1 MSLKRN
7 LLSVIVI
14 AFLGFGGCVTLEQN
28 PVSGNKRAYG
38 YSWEQEVQIGK
49 ESDPEIISQ
58 YGIYDNEELTNY
70 VSQLGKQLVEVSHLR
85 REDTPEKF
93 KNTAFTFR
101 VLNSPVVNAF
111 ALPGGY
117 IYVTRGLLGHLN
129 NEAQLAVVLGHEI
142 GHVAARHASQRAMQQ
157 QFGQLAIIG
166 GAVLGESF
174 GYDGQSI
181 LQLSSQTAQLMFLK
195 YGRDDER
202 ESDALGVEYAA
213 MQHYK
218 ASEGAEFF
226 TSLKRIS
233 ETQGGG
239 IPTLLSSHPDPGERE
254 STIPK
259 LALEWENKGY
269 EQNILDKE
277 EFMQMIE
284 GIIYGNNPR
293 EGFERNGM
301 FYHPDLEFQFPVPNG
316 FQLINQT
323 TAVIMV
329 NEAQDAIIQFTI
341 DTQNDTPESSVQTFL
356 AQEGI
361 TVVEQQS
368 FSTNSMNGYQG
379 IATAQSQDGTELNLT
394 ISAIEY
400 DGNIY
405 QFLSYTTAAQIDTY
419 RDRFAMV
426 VNGFSKL
433 YDNEILGIQPVRLKL
448 ITTSRTAAFSS
459 FLPKELPMDI
469 QPLDI
474 AIVNQVDLD
483 QIIQAG
489 TILKIPVQ

>member
-1 MSLKRN
+1 MSLKRK

-14 AFLGFGGCVTLEQN
+14 VSLGFGGCVTLEQN

-49 ESDPEIISQ
+49 ESDPEIIAQ
-58 YGIYDNEELTNY
+58 YGLYENEELANY
-70 VSQLGKQLVEVSHLR
+70 VSQLGQELVEVSHLR
-85 REDTPEKF
+85 RDDTPEKF
-93 KNTAFTFR
+93 KNTPFTFR

-213 MQHYK
+213 MRHYE
-218 ASEGAEFF
+218 ASEGADFF

-254 STIPK
+254 STIPR
-259 LALEWENKGY
+259 LAQEWESKGY

-277 EFMQMIE
+277 EFMEMIE
-284 GIIYGNNPR
+284 GIVYGDNPR
-293 EGFERNGM
+293 EGFERDGM
-301 FYHPDLEFQFPVPNG
+301 FYHPDLEFRFPVPNG

-341 DTQNDTPESSVQTFL
+341 DNQNETPESSVRTFL

-361 TVVEQQS
+361 TVIEQQS
-368 FSTNSMNGYQG
+368 FSANSMNGYQG
-379 IATAQSQDGTELNLT
+379 IATAQSQDGTELKLKLT
-394 ISAIEY
+394 AVGY
-400 DGNIY
+400 GGNIY
-405 QFLSYTTAAQIDTY
+405 RFLSYTTSAQFETY
-419 RDRFAMV
+419 RDRFTTV
-426 VNGFSKL
+426 ENGFSQL
-433 YDNEILGIQPVRLKL
+433 YDNAILGIQPVKLKL
-448 ITTSRTAAFSS
+448 ITTSRTAPFSS
-459 FLPKELPMDI
+459 FLPNELPMDI
-469 QPLDI
+469 KPLDI
-474 AIVNQVDLD
+474 AIINQVDLD
-483 QIIQAG
+483 QTIQPG
-489 TILKIPVQ
+489 TMLKIPVQ

>member
-1 MSLKRN
+1 MKIRKK
-7 LLSVIVI
+7 LLTLILIVSVG
-14 AFLGFGGCVTLEQN
+14 LGGCVTLEQN
-28 PVSGNKRAYG
+28 PISGNKRAYG

-49 ESDPEIISQ
+49 EADSEIIAQ
-58 YGIYDNEELTNY
+58 YGLYENEELTDY
-70 VSQLGKQLVEVSHLR
+70 VSQLGQALVEVSHMR
-85 REDTPEKF
+85 RADTPEKF
-93 KNTAFTFR
+93 KNTEFTFR

-111 ALPGGY
+111 ALPGGF

-157 QFGQLAIIG
+157 QFGQLAVIG
-166 GAVLGESF
+166 GAVLGESL

-213 MQHYK
+213 MQNYE
-218 ASEGAEFF
+218 AAEGADFF

-254 STIPK
+254 ERIPE
-259 LALEWENKGY
+259 LAQEWAEKGY
-269 EQNILDKE
+269 EQTIIDKQE
-277 EFMQMIE
+277 YLNMIE
-284 GIIYGNNPR
+284 GIVFGNNPR
-293 EGFERNGM
+293 EGFEREGM

-323 TAVIMV
+323 SAVVMV

-341 DTQNDTPESSVQTFL
+341 DNQNETPESSVRTFL

-361 TVVEQQS
+361 TVLEQQS
-368 FSTNSMNGYQG
+368 FSTNSLNGYQG
-379 IATAQSQDGTELNLT
+379 IATAQAQDGTELKLKL
-394 ISAIEY
+394 SALSY
-400 DGNIY
+400 GGNVY
-405 QFLSYTTAAQIDTY
+405 RFLSYTTNAQFDTY
-419 RDRFAMV
+419 RADFINV
-426 VNGFSKL
+426 ENGFDQL
-433 YDNEILGIQPVRLKL
+433 YDGSILNIEPVRLD
-448 ITTSRTAAFSS
+448 IVTVSRTAPFSS
-459 FLPKELPMDI
+459 FLPNELPMDMQAI
-469 QPLDI
+469 DI
-474 AIVNQVDLD
+474 AIINQVEMD
-483 QIIQAG
+483 QTIQAG
-489 TILKIPVQ
+489 TVLKLPVQ